1 VTSPGRGFDPS
12 SSAGQVTV
20 TGMMAAADLRRGDVV
35 AGRYRVERLLGMGGM
50 GVVYLAHD
58 EELDIDIALKLL
70 RPELASRPEAF
81 ERFRQELLLARQVS
95 SPHVVRIHDLVRHG
109 QTWLISMD
117 YVPGQSLEQ
126 LLDTEGPLSPDRAID
141 LTRQLALG
149 LAAAHHR
156 GVVHRDLK
164 PANVL
169 LAADG
174 AACITDFGV
183 ARSAGSTG
191 MTGSGVIIGTPEYLS
206 PEQARAETLDGRS
219 DLYALG
225 LILHEMLT
233 GTLPF
238 RGGTPAEMLAQ
249 RIVRD
254 PPLVDS
260 VRPDVPAFAVQLC
273 ARLLELR
280 IARRFQS
287 ADDVVRAI
295 DQRHVP
301 GLRPPQ
307 RRGLVIAT
315 VAMVAG
321 VAGAVGWTLWRATP
335 SSSETIQATA
345 DANSVDLVPLPL
357 ALAGGDGA
365 DADLAAGIG
374 RRLADSLADAPAL
387 RSADPLRVSRALTE
401 LGYDADAAQ
410 RNRGRVLDVLK
421 GRRVLEGAVAR
432 DERGVIVTLALRDA
446 EATASAWTAQSDP
459 ADDAGLP
466 AALAALQ
473 QRLHDV
479 LEIDDGATPWPST
492 DDVRIIGRYQ
502 REAPDTR
509 ALDEA
514 IAAART
520 SVDPTL
526 WWSLQESLDRNGRTS
541 DAVSVARM
549 ASDAL
554 ASDSSMPARRARAY
568 ALVLLGQHAQA
579 IETLAPMIA
588 DVPGDHP
595 LRVLQ
600 ARAHGEDGAYDDAQ
614 RLLLAV
620 SNEDPRNIDAWYLLG
635 KYSIQAG
642 DAKRAVDDYLVRA
655 QVLANRLG
663 DRRMQADVSNALG
676 IGYRRLGQMEP
687 AGDQLEAAVRQRGA
701 LGDARGQA
709 ASLRNLA
716 TVRSMQGRFDDA
728 SQALDGARTIIE
740 PLGDA
745 VALADLA
752 NDAGVLEEERG
763 DHRAAL
769 VFYRDALRLRQS
781 QDDARLIGESLVNVG
796 FAYYQIGEFDN
807 AQTYWQQAA
816 NTYGSIDDRTGVVH
830 ATQSLGLAEIARG
843 DWAAARRS
851 LEGSLAESEA
861 LQMAEERTISL
872 AGLAELDRL
881 EGRIDDA
888 LRFSASA
895 LAEFQRREDPRGIVE
910 MQLLRSATF
919 CDVGDWDSATNALD
933 GLAVDTIA
941 NGEQASL
948 MAWRLGEIAL
958 GHGRA
963 AEAITLA
970 DDAIAR
976 AQQAHAHGA
985 ELSAHVLR
993 ARALA
998 MLDRSTEAARELA
1011 HVEDGFERHASV
1023 PVRLLLAEA
1032 ELVAMPAASAATYR
1046 EARTLLARLPSYG
1059 RAFALHAAGAAVLQR
1074 NGSDGVDGAR
1084 LAARE
1089 SYSLMK
1095 DRTPVDQHPALAKL
1109 AVLAGIDTDASP

>member
-1 VTSPGRGFDPS
+1 MTLPGRDLDPAS
-12 SSAGQVTV
+12 PAGYATV
-20 TGMMAAADLRRGDVV
+20 TGLMAAADLRRGDVV

-50 GVVYLAHD
+50 GVVYLARD

-70 RPELASRPEAF
+70 RPELASRPQAF

-126 LLDTEGPLSPDRAID
+126 LLDTDGPLAPERAIA

-169 LAADG
+169 LTGDG

-254 PPLVDS
+254 PPSVDT
-260 VRPDVPAFAVQLC
+260 VRADVPAFAVQLC

-295 DQRHVP
+295 DQRRVP
-301 GLRPPQ
+301 GVRPSE
-307 RRGLVIAT
+307 RRRLAIAAVAVLALVIG
-315 VAMVAG
+315 AG
-321 VAGAVGWTLWRATP
+321 GWTLWRSATP
-335 SSSETIQATA
+335 SDDTATTVA
-345 DANSVDLVPLPL
+345 AGNDIDLVPLPL
-357 ALAGGDGA
+357 SVDGNDG

-374 RRLADSLADAPAL
+374 QRLADAFADSENV
-387 RSADPLRVSRALTE
+387 RSADALRVSRALTE
-401 LGYDADAAQ
+401 LGYDADAAR
-410 RNRGRVLDVLK
+410 RNAARVLDVMAA
-421 GRRVLEGAVAR
+421 RRILDGSLTRAGDAFV
-432 DERGVIVTLALRDA
+432 VTLALRGAGAGEPD
-446 EATASAWTAQSDP
+446 WQ
-459 ADDAGLP
+459 ADTGPVSEDELP
-466 AALAALQ
+466 AALRVLQRRLGEALGTDGQAAAWPGAADL
-473 QRLHDV
+473 RL
-479 LEIDDGATPWPST
+479 
-492 DDVRIIGRYQ
+492 IGRY
-502 REAPDTR
+502 RLAPPDPA
-509 ALDEA
+509 ALDAA
-514 IAAART
+514 IASARA
-520 SVDPTL
+520 SAEPSL
-526 WWSLQESLDRNGRTS
+526 WWSLLASLDRSGRTI
-541 DAVSVARM
+541 DAVSAARIAADAM
-549 ASDAL
+549 ASDTTFA
-554 ASDSSMPARRARAY
+554 ARRALAY
-568 ALVLLGQHAQA
+568 ARVLLGEQA
-579 IETLAPMIA
+579 LAIDLLTPMTA
-588 DVPGDHP
+588 DTPRDHP
-595 LRVLQ
+595 LGILL
-600 ARAHGEDGAYDDAQ
+600 ARAQGEGGAYDEAQ
-614 RLLLAV
+614 RLLLAIATD
-620 SNEDPRNIDAWYLLG
+620 DPRNIDAWYLLG
-635 KYSIQAG
+635 KYAIQAG

-655 QVLANRLG
+655 QVLANRLS

-687 AGDQLEAAVRQRGA
+687 AAEQLEAAVRQRAA

-728 SQALDGARTIIE
+728 GQALDTARAIIE

-745 VALADLA
+745 IALADLA

-769 VFYRDALRLRQS
+769 TFYRDALRLRQS
-781 QDDARLIGESLVNVG
+781 QGEERLIGESLVNVG

-816 NTYGSIDDRTGVVH
+816 STYGGMDDRTGVVH

-843 DWAAARRS
+843 DWVAARAS
-851 LEGSLAESEA
+851 LDSSLAESEA

-872 AGLAELDRL
+872 AGLAELDRI

-888 LRFSASA
+888 LRRSDDA
-895 LAEFQRREDPRGIVE
+895 LSDFRRRDDPRGIVE
-910 MQLLRSATF
+910 MQLLRSAAF
-919 CDVGDWDSATNALD
+919 ADVGDWDSAASTLQ
-933 GLAVDTIA
+933 GLGVDTVG

-948 MAWRLGEIAL
+948 LAVRLGEIAL
-958 GHGRA
+958 GQGRA
-963 AEAITLA
+963 DDAIASA

-976 AQQAHAHGA
+976 AQRANAHGA
-985 ELSAHVLR
+985 ELSAHLLR

-998 MLDRSTEAARELA
+998 VLDRSTEATRELA
-1011 HVEDGFERHASV
+1011 HVADGFERYASV
-1023 PVRLLLAEA
+1023 PIRLLLAEA
-1032 ELVAMPAASAATYR
+1032 QLLAAADASAATYR
-1046 EARTLLARLPSYG
+1046 EARTLLSRLPSYG
-1059 RAFALHAAGAAVLQR
+1059 RAFRVHAAGASLLERIDA
-1074 NGSDGVDGAR
+1074 DGIDGAR
-1084 LAARE
+1084 SAALDAYATMHERTPDAQRAALAALARQAGLTTE
-1089 SYSLMK
+1089 SA
-1095 DRTPVDQHPALAKL
+1095 P
-1109 AVLAGIDTDASP
+1109 